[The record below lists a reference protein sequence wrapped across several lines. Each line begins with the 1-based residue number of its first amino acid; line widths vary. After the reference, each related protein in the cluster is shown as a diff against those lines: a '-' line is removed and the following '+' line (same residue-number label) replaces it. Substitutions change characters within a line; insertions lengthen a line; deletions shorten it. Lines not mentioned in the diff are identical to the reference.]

1 MLLILSLLDI
11 YIISMLSQSSAKRQM
26 DNKSEAEN
34 ICIYDYLK
42 LSNYYFIVI
51 NLKKKKLQIFSSSQ
65 KGSKG
70 PERRKSSVAFSSV
83 LLDYE
88 KEEMN
93 SNDSYKEEHV
103 NQDGA
108 KAETYFFPSGAR
120 PSVFSRISEMSFQT
134 LSTKYQYIFVM
145 FSFLMIFFIGIVV
158 GALSV
163 KFVFCSTYVQ
173 DNFKIGENFHGFD
186 FVPGGLS

>member
-1 MLLILSLLDI
+1 MGG
-11 YIISMLSQSSAKRQM
+11 K
-26 DNKSEAEN
+26 KS
-34 ICIYDYLK
+34 K
-42 LSNYYFIVI
+42 
-51 NLKKKKLQIFSSSQ
+51 IFSSSQ

-88 KEEMN
+88 KAEMN
-93 SNDSYKEEHV
+93 SNNSYKEELV
-103 NQDGA
+103 NQNGA

-120 PSVFSRISEMSFQT
+120 PSVFSRISGMSFQT
-134 LSTKYQYIFVM
+134 LNTKYQFIFVM

-158 GALSV
+158 GFLTV
-163 KFVFCSTYVQ
+163 KFIFCSTYVQ
-173 DNFKIGENFHGFD
+173 DNFKIDDNFQGFD